1 MRIRDLGD
9 LLGVGGPLTMAALL
23 AVAGLLASPLVGGA
37 AHPAEVHAPGSGA
50 AAACDTEVPEA
61 VRQAVAAVQA
71 GNLDR
76 ADELL
81 TDTLRRCPRHPELLA
96 ELGGLRFRQ
105 GRMAEAEVLAGRLVE
120 VDPESRYGW
129 ELLGTLRY
137 LDDDRMGAL
146 RAWSRSGS
154 PVVRSVDVP
163 VRGPDGPQEEEQAMR
178 AVRAVGIEPGD
189 SLDPEELVRGTRRL
203 ASLPA
208 ASRARLGYTMLPE
221 GEARVEG
228 ALVLIP
234 RLPVSRLELAEHA
247 VRAATGSVDVAFGD
261 LAGRFERWEVS
272 GRREGTIRRGT
283 LGLAHPAPLG
293 EGVWRWTAEHR
304 SGRYEDQPIE
314 RNRIE
319 WGHAHWLTARFWG
332 TARGGFE
339 RRRSRGNHLGGGLGA
354 MLLPLDGWGSLELN
368 VDGWV
373 RVARSGGREPPPV
386 ESERFGRLDVEAFL
400 HPAGLE
406 GAGPLPRLQAR
417 LGLIALSPN
426 APQDLAPR
434 MGRSGAVRVP
444 MRAVSDLDGDGVVR
458 SPFPGRSWV
467 HGGVE
472 VGRRVASVGPVE
484 VGVAA
489 FGDGVRVLQ
498 GTAGDPDDAARRGA
512 LHLGAG
518 LRARLL
524 GVDGRLRLDWAI
536 DPSDGSS
543 GVSGAWLP
551 GRFPPR

>member
-1 MRIRDLGD
+1 M
-9 LLGVGGPLTMAALL
+9 V
-23 AVAGLLASPLVGGA
+23 AV
-37 AHPAEVHAPGSGA
+37 
-50 AAACDTEVPEA
+50 CDTEGPEA
-61 VRQAVAAVQA
+61 VRRAAAAAEA
-71 GNLDR
+71 GELDR

-81 TDTLRRCPRHPELLA
+81 TETLRRCPRHPELLA
-96 ELGGLRFRQ
+96 ELAGLRFRQ
-105 GRMAEAEVLAGRLVE
+105 GRMDEAETLVRRLVD
-120 VDPESRYGW
+120 VDPKSRYGW
-129 ELLGTLRY
+129 QFLGTLRY
-137 LDDDRMGAL
+137 LADDRMGAL
-146 RAWSRSGS
+146 RAWTRSGS

-163 VRGPDGPQEEEQAMR
+163 VRGPTGPRDDGQAMR
-178 AVRAVGIEPGD
+178 AVRATGIEPGD
-189 SLDPEELVRGTRRL
+189 SLGPDNLVHGTRRL

-208 ASRARLGYTMLPE
+208 ASRVRLGYAMLPE

-261 LAGRFERWEVS
+261 LAGRLERWEVS
-272 GRREGTIRRGT
+272 GRREGTLRRGT
-283 LGLAHPAPLG
+283 LGLDHLAPLG

-304 SGRYEDQPIE
+304 SGWYEGQLIE
-314 RNRIE
+314 RNRVE

-339 RRRSRGNHLGGGLGA
+339 RRRSRGGHLGGGVGA

-368 VDGWV
+368 ADGWV
-373 RVARSGGREPPPV
+373 RVVRPGGGEPLPV
-386 ESERFGRLDVEAFL
+386 ESVRFGRLEVDAFL
-400 HPAGLE
+400 HPAGVE

-417 LGLIALSPN
+417 LGVIALTGT
-426 APQDLAPR
+426 APPDLVPR
-434 MGRSGAVRVP
+434 MGRSGDVRVP

-472 VGRRVASVGPVE
+472 AGRRVASVGPVE
-484 VGVAA
+484 VGVAV

-498 GTAGDPDDAARRGA
+498 RNAGDPDDAGRRGA

-518 LRARLL
+518 LRARLP